1 MGRIL
6 DLFGEVAATAD
17 EGPGGVELSAED
29 RERLRDDWSDE
40 DIDDA
45 LEMVKDNLL
54 QSELVAAADSLSARL
69 VEMLGAFGD
78 REAYEVAAEGNAKIS
93 LLNIAQLARRVD
105 RLEEILEVYRD
116 GDNPD
121 RRGFDELR
129 QRILDHGIEEITVL
143 GQLANPQA
151 QKPETRGSRVRLDE
165 EEEESEE

>member
-6 DLFGEVAATAD
+6 DLFGEVAAAAD
-17 EGPGGVELSAED
+17 EGPSGVELSAED

-40 DIDDA
+40 DIEDA

-69 VEMLGAFGD
+69 VEMLGAFGKPD
-78 REAYEVAAEGNAKIS
+78 AYEEAAQGNARIS
-93 LLNIAQLARRVD
+93 LLNIAHLARRVD

-121 RRGFDELR
+121 RRGFDALR
-129 QRILDHGIEEITVL
+129 QRLMNQGIEEEMARDDEP
-143 GQLANPQA
+143 G
-151 QKPETRGSRVRLDE
+151 ETDAPDE
-165 EEEESEE
+165 D

>member
-6 DLFGEVAATAD
+6 DLFGEVAAAAD
-17 EGPGGVELSAED
+17 EGPGGVELSQED

-54 QSELVAAADSLSARL
+54 QGELVAAADSLSARL
-69 VEMLGAFGD
+69 VEMLGAFGKQ
-78 REAYEVAAEGNAKIS
+78 EAYEVAAEGKATIS
-93 LLNIAQLARRVD
+93 LLNIAHLARRVD

-129 QRILDHGIEEITVL
+129 QRILDHGIEEITIL
-143 GQLANPQA
+143 GQPGQPSAMGPA
-151 QKPETRGSRVRLDE
+151 TRGSRVRLDE

>member
-6 DLFGEVAATAD
+6 DLFGEVAAAAD
-17 EGPGGVELSAED
+17 EGPGGVELSQED

-54 QSELVAAADSLSARL
+54 QGELVAAADSLSARL
-69 VEMLGAFGD
+69 VEMLGAFGNQ
-78 REAYEVAAEGNAKIS
+78 EAYEVAAEGKATIS
-93 LLNIAQLARRVD
+93 LLNIAHLARRVD

-129 QRILDHGIEEITVL
+129 QHILDHGIEEVTVL
-143 GQLANPQA
+143 GRLAHG
-151 QKPETRGSRVRLDE
+151 KDEPEDTRGRRVRRTEDDE
-165 EEEESEE
+165 EGEE